1 MFGKGLF
8 KGLGITLKRM
18 LQPNITEFYPEQMP
32 NLPPRTR
39 SAMENDPDKCISC
52 RLCILACPN
61 EVITL
66 TSETDENKKKKLT
79 SYVMDMGRCLYCG
92 LCVEACPTSSLIN
105 VQEFE
110 TATYDREDLTW
121 DMIKRYREKHP
132 AVPSVEV
139 KPKASADENQKQ
151 DEGKEE

>member
-1 MFGKGLF
+1 MFGKGLV

-52 RLCILACPN
+52 RLCIQACPN

-92 LCVEACPTSSLIN
+92 LCVEACPTGSLIN

-110 TATYDREDLTW
+110 TATYEKEDLVW

-132 AVPSVEV
+132 VTEA
-139 KPKASADENQKQ
+139 AAAADSKQQ